1 MGRVAA
7 ILMLASLVLV
17 AMVAPSDAQRKKRR
31 PPVGT
36 VEAPIRVAAT
46 GKQPNVLVDRN
57 RTAHVVWTEEGGDA
71 GADLLRYCRLPRGA
85 RRCDHQAALFPD
97 QPGTGNSPM
106 FNEDFDGARV
116 LRVGGQLVLLT
127 HRYPNVVPKPDGTAS
142 SDATYAWTSSDNG
155 ATFTGPQLIGASSL
169 SGGALVI
176 GDTIGV
182 ISDTKTGGTYFSA
195 LRLGGYN
202 GREANLAVGPDQ
214 AYSGS
219 LARSGGRFV
228 AAFAGLN
235 ARTIVRVGPAPG
247 GDPLD
252 PAQWT
257 QRTFAGEEPRMAS
270 GPDGVFL
277 MSRKVGRP
285 YTVRRIGASG
295 AVGAARRVTPG
306 GDEIFRDLFQDA
318 GGRLYAG
325 WIARSAPRAQI
336 RVRGSRNGRNW
347 SRQLVLAR
355 GPYGM
360 SNLDLGASGRGRGVA
375 VYQRGAPG
383 DREGAIFLVRFRLR

>member
-1 MGRVAA
+1 MARAAA
-7 ILMLASLVLV
+7 ILALAALVLV
-17 AMVAPSDAQRKKRR
+17 AGVAPSDAQRKKRR
-31 PPVGT
+31 APVGT
-36 VEAPIRVAAT
+36 VEAPIRITAS

-71 GADLLRYCRLPRGA
+71 GPDLLRYCRLPRGT
-85 RRCDHQAALFPD
+85 RRCDQQAALFPD
-97 QPGTGNSPM
+97 QPGTGNSPS

-155 ATFTGPQLIGASSL
+155 ATWTGPQLIGASSV
-169 SGGALVI
+169 SGGALAN
-176 GDTIGV
+176 GDVIGV

-195 LRLGGYN
+195 LRLGGYS

-219 LARSGGRFV
+219 LARSAGRFV
-228 AAFAGLN
+228 AAFADLG
-235 ARTIVRVGPAPG
+235 ARTIVRFGPALG
-247 GDPLD
+247 GDPND
-252 PAQWT
+252 PAQWSQT
-257 QRTFAGEEPRMAS
+257 AFAGEEPRLAS

-277 MSRKVGRP
+277 ISRKVGRP
-285 YTVRRIGASG
+285 YTVRRISG
-295 AVGAARRVTPG
+295 AGRVGAARRVSSG
-306 GDEIFRDLFQDA
+306 GDELFRDLYQDA
-318 GGRLYAG
+318 SGRLFAG

-336 RVRGSRNGRNW
+336 RVRSSGNGRNW
-347 SRQLVLAR
+347 TDRLVLVR

-360 SNLDLGASGRGRGVA
+360 SNLDLGASGAGRGVA
-375 VYQRGAPG
+375 VYQRGGPG
-383 DREGAIFLVRFRLR
+383 SREGAIFAVRFRLR

>member
-1 MGRVAA
+1 VGRVAA
-7 ILMLASLVLV
+7 ILMLACLALV
-17 AMVAPSDAQRKKRR
+17 ALVAPSDAQRKKRR
-31 PPVGT
+31 APVGT
-36 VEAPIRVAAT
+36 VETPIRLAAT

-57 RTAHVVWTEEGGDA
+57 RTAHIVWTEEGGDS
-71 GADLLRYCRLPRGA
+71 GPDLLRYCRLPRGA
-85 RRCDHQAALFPD
+85 RRCDQQAALAPD
-97 QPGTGNSPM
+97 QPGTGNSPI

-142 SDATYAWTSSDNG
+142 SDATYAWTSGDNG
-155 ATFTGPQLIGASSL
+155 ATFTGPQLIGASSM
-169 SGGALVI
+169 SGGALVV

-182 ISDTKTGGTYFSA
+182 VSDTKTGGTYFSA
-195 LRLGGYN
+195 LRLGAYS
-202 GREANLAVGPDQ
+202 GREGNLAVGPDQ

-228 AAFAGLN
+228 AAFADLN
-235 ARTIVRVGPAPG
+235 ARTVLRFGPNPG
-247 GDPLD
+247 GDPND
-252 PAQWT
+252 PAQWSQT
-257 QRTFAGEEPRMAS
+257 VFAGEDPRLAS

-285 YTVRRIGASG
+285 YTVRRISDAG
-295 AVGAARRVTPG
+295 AVGAPRRVSPG

-325 WIARSAPRAQI
+325 WVARSAPRAQI

-347 SRQLVLAR
+347 SRQLVIAR

-375 VYQRGAPG
+375 VYQRGAG
-383 DREGAIFLVRFRLR
+383 GSREGAIFAVRFRLR

>member
-1 MGRVAA
+1 VARVAA
-7 ILMLASLVLV
+7 ILVLASLALV
-17 AMVAPSDAQRKKRR
+17 ALVAPSDAQRKKRR
-31 PPVGT
+31 PPAGT
-36 VEAPIRVAAT
+36 VEAPIRIAAS

-57 RTAHVVWTEEGGDA
+57 RTAHIVWTEEGGDA
-71 GADLLRYCRLPRGA
+71 GPDLLRYCRLPRGA

-97 QPGTGNSPM
+97 QSGPGNSPS

-127 HRYPNVVPKPDGTAS
+127 HRYPNVVQKPDGTAS

-155 ATFTGPQLIGASSL
+155 ATFTGPQLIGRSSL
-169 SGGALVI
+169 SGGALVV

-182 ISDTKTGGTYFSA
+182 ISDTKTGGTYFST
-195 LRLGGYN
+195 LRLGAYD

-219 LARSGGRFV
+219 LARSRGRFV
-228 AAFAGLN
+228 AAFADLG
-235 ARTIVRVGPAPG
+235 ARTIVRIGPAAG

-252 PAQWT
+252 PAQWSQT
-257 QRTFAGEEPRMAS
+257 AFAGEDPRLAS

-277 MSRKVGRP
+277 MSRRVGRP
-285 YTVRRIGASG
+285 YTVRRISDAG

-360 SNLDLGASGRGRGVA
+360 SYLDLGASGRGRGVA

-383 DREGAIFLVRFRLR
+383 DSEGAIFAVRFRLR